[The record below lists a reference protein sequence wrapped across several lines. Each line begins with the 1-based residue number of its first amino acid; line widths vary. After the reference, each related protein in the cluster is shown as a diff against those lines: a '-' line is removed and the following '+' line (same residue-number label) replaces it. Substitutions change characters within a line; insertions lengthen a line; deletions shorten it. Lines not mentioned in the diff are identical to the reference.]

1 MKSKI
6 VYITSDEA
14 NIITLLAGDSTTV
27 TMHLHG
33 PRHPH
38 EPDGKHQLKK
48 NDDIEHFVHEVALA
62 LEKEDARLL
71 LVGPAQAKDRLKS
84 HLESKHPNLAKKVV
98 GVETMDKATGPQIV
112 AFGRAFY
119 TKLDVFDSL

>member
-14 NIITLLAGDSTTV
+14 HLITLLAADSETI
-27 TMHLHG
+27 TMHKHG
-33 PRHPH
+33 PRHPT
-38 EPDGKHQLKK
+38 EPLGKHQLKK

-62 LEKEDARLL
+62 LEKDDARLL

-84 HLESKHPNLAKKVV
+84 HIEHKYPELAKKIV
-98 GVETMDKATGPQIV
+98 GVETMDKPTGPQVV

-119 TKLDVFDSL
+119 TKLDVFDAI